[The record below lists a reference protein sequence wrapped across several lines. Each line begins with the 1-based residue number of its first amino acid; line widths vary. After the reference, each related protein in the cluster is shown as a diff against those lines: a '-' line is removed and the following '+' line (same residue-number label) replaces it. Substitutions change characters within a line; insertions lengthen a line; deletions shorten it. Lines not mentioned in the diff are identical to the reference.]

1 MNGKQIYVIFCSK
14 KLESSFESLK
24 KEKFQDKK
32 LYDSIEKAIKNLKNN
47 PSCGTKIP
55 KKLWSKIY
63 IQKYKTTNLW
73 KYNLPNGWRLVYTIK
88 TDEIMILSVILE
100 WFDHKNYEKRFN
112 Y

>member
-1 MNGKQIYVIFCSK
+1 MNEKQIYVIFGSK

-24 KEKFQDKK
+24 KGKFQDKQ

-47 PSCGTKIP
+47 PSCGIKIP
-55 KKLWSKIY
+55 KKLWPKIY
-63 IQKYKTTNLW
+63 MKKYSTTNLW
-73 KYNLPNGWRLVYTIK
+73 KYDLPNGWRLVYTIK

-100 WFDHKNYEKRFN
+100 WFNHKEYEKRFK